1 MSAGNVQGDVN
12 LLRGFSITGS
22 LDKTLRNYS
31 KMWEQIR
38 SYREQQGAAALEH
51 FKLNILG
58 DVLGDFEVPGE
69 PAELG
74 RVR

>member
-1 MSAGNVQGDVN
+1 MFAGHVQGDVSA
-12 LLRGFSITGS
+12 LRGFSITGS

-38 SYREQQGAAALEH
+38 AYKEQQGAAALEH

-69 PAELG
+69 P
-74 RVR
+74 